1 MHFNIRLV
9 KMLLLCAARTLK
21 WTLTL
26 IQFND
31 LEQSQEPI
39 VIGLIFIQ
47 WLICAYFITRFI
59 NQTVTFYGI
68 TSNGDKLRFNVSK
81 MSKKS

>member
-21 WTLTL
+21 L